1 MTIKDFQEST
11 PKYIAILKIHHVF
24 SFQYIMTYSRL
35 TRNSVF
41 YYNRLDK
48 VQYSKSF
55 DVAPRWGLTFT
66 LRLFDSPW
74 SF

>member
-11 PKYIAILKIHHVF
+11 PEYIATLKIHVF
-24 SFQYIMTYSRL
+24 TFQYIMTCSRL
-35 TRNSVF
+35 TRNSAF

-55 DVAPRWGLTFT
+55 DVAPR
-66 LRLFDSPW
+66 
-74 SF
+74 